1 MGAAAAA
8 DIPTLVSESSQ
19 PLWLTLILWGYIVGV
34 IIMLGLTLATIFLPF
49 LTSFNSRVF

>member
-49 LTSFNSRVF
+49 LTSFNLHVF

>member
-1 MGAAAAA
+1 MGAAAA

-49 LTSFNSRVF
+49 LTSFNLHVF